1 MLAQFLFALLTA
13 VLASALTLGAAYYL
27 FHKRWRPRL
36 EDELRARE
44 AELDEKLADFG
55 EKIQAHVRQGI
66 VDGVT
71 AIPSS
76 EVVREG
82 TRSLAKTGADMV
94 TAGLESLLGG
104 APRDRRR

>member
-1 MLAQFLFALLTA
+1 MLTQLLFALLTA
-13 VLASALTLGAAYYL
+13 VLASALTLGAAYHL
-27 FHKRWRPRL
+27 FQRRWRPRL
-36 EDELRARE
+36 EEELRARE

-82 TRSLAKTGADMV
+82 TRSLAKTGADIV
-94 TAGLESLLGG
+94 SAGLGTLLGTS
-104 APRDRRR
+104 PRGRR